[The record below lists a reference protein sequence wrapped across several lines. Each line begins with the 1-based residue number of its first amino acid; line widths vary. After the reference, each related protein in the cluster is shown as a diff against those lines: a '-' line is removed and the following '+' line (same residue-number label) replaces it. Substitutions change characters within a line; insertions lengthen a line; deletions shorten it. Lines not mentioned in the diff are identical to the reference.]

1 MRDGIYRVEFR
12 SGHTIGRGIA
22 VADNNVIRGFD
33 ENYFYFVGR
42 SVKHGRLKRRV
53 LAIRYAPQAQGFSNA
68 GFPATVSGE
77 EGGEEFLLKGEA
89 DRDSSIKITL
99 HGTRIAELPWR
110 STAGTIGK

>member
-12 SGHTIGRGIA
+12 SGHTIGKGIA
-22 VADNNVIRGFD
+22 VADNNAIRGFD

-53 LAIRYAPQAQGFSNA
+53 LAMRYAPQVQGFSNP

-77 EGGEEFLLKGEA
+77 EGEAEFLLKGEA
-89 DRDSSIKITL
+89 DGDSGIKITI
-99 HGTRIAELPWR
+99 HGTWIAELPWP
-110 STAGTIGK
+110 STAGAIGR